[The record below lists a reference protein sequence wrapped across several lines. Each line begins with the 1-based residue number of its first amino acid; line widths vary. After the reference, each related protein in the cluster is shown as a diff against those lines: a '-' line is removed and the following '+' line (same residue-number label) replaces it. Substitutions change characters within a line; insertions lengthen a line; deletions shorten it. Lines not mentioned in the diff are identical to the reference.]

1 MRQILAWFKP
11 GTKVKRFILMQIVS
25 IAAFV
30 YSLLNLLSKEQ
41 LSQKTLFAYI
51 GLLTISAFGIF
62 FSFLLAQRSIL
73 ATTLRNISK
82 KSKNIELKRL
92 MYADPTRKKG
102 PRVVIIGGGSG
113 LSNILKSLK
122 EYTTNITTVIDVS
135 ESAEINNDYSKN
147 AKVTPGDIRKC
158 IAALSTS
165 EGMVEK
171 VLTYTID
178 SGVRKSHSIG
188 SMIISAMIDI
198 SGSFQEA
205 LDRLPEFFKI
215 EGQIL
220 PTTMEE
226 TSLCAGLENGEI
238 IVGKYNISPRV
249 SELKSPIK
257 QVFLKDGSCKVN
269 PKVLDAIKHANII
282 VLGPGSLYT
291 TVISNLLLPELSKA
305 IVMSKAKKVFISN
318 LMNSPGET
326 DCYTLSK
333 HVNEV
338 ERYLGKHSLDYVI
351 ANNGEV
357 TAEMIKDFNQGQSSQ
372 VVLDIENIQN
382 RAISVIS
389 EDLIM
394 TAPSSIIH
402 NSKRVAEILIAIS
415 KSKRNGK
422 LNVVS
427 MKKKHM
433 RKERKIKNNKV
444 GLMEKTTEAIGTSRY
459 KVKDLLKE
467 AKIVKKEREIISK
480 INSEKENKN

>member
-1 MRQILAWFKP
+1 MKEIWAWFKP
-11 GTKVKRFILMQIVS
+11 GTKVKRYILLQIAS
-25 IAAFV
+25 ISVFV
-30 YSLLNLLSKEQ
+30 FSLISLLRQEVLVP
-41 LSQKTLFAYI
+41 KTLIAYI
-51 GLLTISAFGIF
+51 ALLTLSVFGIF
-62 FSFLLAQRSIL
+62 FSFLFAQKSIL
-73 ATTLRNISK
+73 ATTLKNISK
-82 KSKNIELKRL
+82 RSKNLELRRL
-92 MYADPTRKKG
+92 MYADPSRKRG

-135 ESAEINNDYSKN
+135 ESAEINNDYSRN

-158 IAALSTS
+158 IAALSAS

-171 VLTYTID
+171 VLTYSID

-198 SGSFQEA
+198 CGTFQEA
-205 LDRLPEFFKI
+205 LDRIPEFFKI

-269 PKVLDAIKHANII
+269 PKVLDAIKHANVI
-282 VLGPGSLYT
+282 VLGPGALYS

-305 IVMSKAKKVFISN
+305 IVMSKAKKVFIAN

-338 ERYLGKHSLDYVI
+338 ERYLGKHAIDYVI
-351 ANNGEV
+351 ANSGEV
-357 TAEMIKDFNQGQSSQ
+357 TAEMITDFNQGKSSQ

-382 RAISVIS
+382 RAISVIT

-402 NSKRVAEILIAIS
+402 NSKRVSEILMSIC
-415 KSKRNGK
+415 KTKRNGK

-444 GLMEKTTEAIGTSRY
+444 GLKEKTNEVISSSKG
-459 KVKDLLKE
+459 KVKDILKE
-467 AKIVKKEREIISK
+467 AKIVKKEKEIISK
-480 INSEKENKN
+480 INSEKENL